1 MTENT
6 AENTAES
13 PGAPGVPDVRDVL
26 SPATIAPDA
35 LARMLGLPAD
45 VVQRHIDEGAPV
57 NPEGTVNL
65 VHYAAW
71 LNAPPT
77 EQEGADVGARND

>member
-6 AENTAES
+6 AQNSADS
-13 PGAPGVPDVRDVL
+13 ADAPGVRDVL

-35 LARMLGLPAD
+35 LARMLGLSAD
-45 VVQRHIDEGAPV
+45 VVQRHIDDGAPV
-57 NPEGTVNL
+57 NTDGTINL

-71 LNAPPT
+71 LNAPPAK
-77 EQEGADVGARND
+77 EDADVGARND

>member
-1 MTENT
+1 MTENA
-6 AENTAES
+6 AENTADS
-13 PGAPGVPDVRDVL
+13 PALRDVL

-45 VVQRHIDEGAPV
+45 VVSRHIDEGAPV
-57 NPEGTVNL
+57 NPDGTVNL

-71 LNAPPT
+71 LNTPAT
-77 EQEGADVGARND
+77 EQEGADVGPRND